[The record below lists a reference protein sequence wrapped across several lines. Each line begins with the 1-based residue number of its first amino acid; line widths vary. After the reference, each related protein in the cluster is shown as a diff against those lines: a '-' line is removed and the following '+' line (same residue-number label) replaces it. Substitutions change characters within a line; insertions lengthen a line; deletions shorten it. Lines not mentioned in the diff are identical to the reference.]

1 LEIAHL
7 RFKKFNSKYIE
18 SMNIT
23 SPISWLHNTNLIS
36 TLGVGQSKIITADAS
51 GHIAKFKG

>member
-1 LEIAHL
+1 M
-7 RFKKFNSKYIE
+7 RFRKFNSKYIE